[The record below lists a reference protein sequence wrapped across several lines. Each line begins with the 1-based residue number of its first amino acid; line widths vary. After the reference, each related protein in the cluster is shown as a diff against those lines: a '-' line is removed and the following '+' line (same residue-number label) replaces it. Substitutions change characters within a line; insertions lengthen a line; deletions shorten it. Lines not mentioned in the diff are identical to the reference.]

1 MDPALRLLQATP
13 WASRTR
19 GDDLRK
25 DRHSG
30 LGRSL
35 STDVEPCGPGDAIDL
50 LGLETFLEQPLASA
64 LLCSPRADRADIER
78 VAAEGSCECRA
89 VESLLMRE
97 HDNGGALVRLHAGE
111 HVLRPRDDDLVRARD
126 ALGRCEGGTRVSDQ
140 GLPTK
145 PERSGAERPAMST
158 APNTSKRHGR
168 SS

>member
-13 WASRTR
+13 RAARTR
-19 GDDLRK
+19 GDDLRE

-78 VAAEGSCECRA
+78 VAAEGSGECRA
-89 VESLLMRE
+89 VESLPMRE
-97 HDNGGALVRLHAGE
+97 HVNAGAPVLSHTDE
-111 HVLRPRDDDLVRARD
+111 H
-126 ALGRCEGGTRVSDQ
+126 
-140 GLPTK
+140 
-145 PERSGAERPAMST
+145 
-158 APNTSKRHGR
+158 
-168 SS
+168 